1 MNILPLPLSLFCL
14 CLCCGFSRGGQ
25 PPEGA
30 PVRFRINMDQAAGNK
45 APSTGPVPDQ
55 STPLNAAKL
64 LLSALQEKTD
74 WKHEPYKSLPAT
86 SPFVSQLRLKSI
98 LSRMEAVQGY
108 VTGAAPERPP
118 FVDEDSIIAEGDL
131 AMAYILLPD
140 KANPYVYAATAVA
153 LVKKEG
159 QWKASLTPGSFDNT
173 FLPFE
178 DGIREKAKKISSE
191 AKKKIFGL
199 AHQYSVAAVKAAL
212 EHIKRFRQENV
223 RGTTD
228 DELKNLLIRAV
239 KGDDPA
245 LIAALLVSPYYTESA
260 ITQSARLIPV
270 VKAMRLQDRREE
282 NRYIQPTHLSFM
294 TFPNT
299 ILVPLSPHPDD
310 QMAPNSREEDQQE
323 EANKNNAKKNG
334 KDIHSIGAMTILP
347 PRMSMPDIDKPAL
360 IYRYAL
366 EKTKDPTD
374 GLPVFKMNLTDAFA
388 SWNLKPDESTTA
400 RIMADFH
407 RTYPPLSFPTPE
419 EAVTAAGRAL
429 ANRDSL
435 AMMRMLA
442 PSNFASVKEFED
454 ALSQLKTVMGRI
466 PIPHTRVREKD
477 VPEVKAAYVPAARDG
492 CAGIKATI
500 GVRTAV
506 GNEFSVNNLHFIQ
519 CACKFT
525 DTCTTCNNEENRS
538 KRVEIK
544 ELIKNLKKVNP
555 FVESNIFR
563 SVENV
568 NIDTV
573 VGYKQHGIR
582 HNFLEGYDDNPG
594 YVPEAEK
601 AAAETE

>member
-64 LLSALQEKTD
+64 LLRALQEKTD

-131 AMAYILLPD
+131 AMVYILLPD

-223 RGTTD
+223 KGTTD

-374 GLPVFKMNLTDAFA
+374 GRPVFKMNLTDAFA

-442 PSNFASVKEFED
+442 PSNFTSVKEFED

-466 PIPHTRVREKD
+466 PTPHTRVREKD
-477 VPEVKAAYVPAARDG
+477 VPEVKAAYIPAARDG

-519 CACKFT
+519 T
-525 DTCTTCNNEENRS
+525 DGGWMLAGADAEQPL
-538 KRVEIK
+538 
-544 ELIKNLKKVNP
+544 EL
-555 FVESNIFR
+555 
-563 SVENV
+563 
-568 NIDTV
+568 
-573 VGYKQHGIR
+573 
-582 HNFLEGYDDNPG
+582 
-594 YVPEAEK
+594 EAPK
-601 AAAETE
+601 AP

>member
-1 MNILPLPLSLFCL
+1 MAASGHEHPPPLPFLPLPLLRVFPGRPAARGRSCPFPDQYGSG
-14 CLCCGFSRGGQ
+14 CGKQGS
-25 PPEGA
+25 
-30 PVRFRINMDQAAGNK
+30 VH
-45 APSTGPVPDQ
+45 GPVPDQ

-64 LLSALQEKTD
+64 LLRALQEKTD

-212 EHIKRFRQENV
+212 EHIKHFRQENV

-466 PIPHTRVREKD
+466 PTPHTRVRGKD
-477 VPEVKAAYVPAARDG
+477 VPEVKAAYIPAARDG

-519 CACKFT
+519 T
-525 DTCTTCNNEENRS
+525 DGGWMLAGADAEQPL
-538 KRVEIK
+538 
-544 ELIKNLKKVNP
+544 EL
-555 FVESNIFR
+555 
-563 SVENV
+563 
-568 NIDTV
+568 
-573 VGYKQHGIR
+573 
-582 HNFLEGYDDNPG
+582 
-594 YVPEAEK
+594 EAPK
-601 AAAETE
+601 AP

>member
-64 LLSALQEKTD
+64 LLRALQEKTD

-131 AMAYILLPD
+131 AMVYILLPD

-223 RGTTD
+223 KGTTD

-374 GLPVFKMNLTDAFA
+374 GLPVFKRNLTDAFA

-466 PIPHTRVREKD
+466 PTPHTRVREKD
-477 VPEVKAAYVPAARDG
+477 VPEVKAAYIPAARDG

-519 CACKFT
+519 T
-525 DTCTTCNNEENRS
+525 DGGWMLAGADAEQPL
-538 KRVEIK
+538 
-544 ELIKNLKKVNP
+544 EL
-555 FVESNIFR
+555 
-563 SVENV
+563 
-568 NIDTV
+568 
-573 VGYKQHGIR
+573 
-582 HNFLEGYDDNPG
+582 
-594 YVPEAEK
+594 EAPK
-601 AAAETE
+601 AP

>member
-1 MNILPLPLSLFCL
+1 MNILPLSLFCL

-30 PVRFRINMDQAAGNK
+30 PVRFRLNMDQAAGNK

-64 LLSALQEKTD
+64 LLRALQEKTD

-131 AMAYILLPD
+131 AMVYILLPD

-223 RGTTD
+223 KGTTD

-466 PIPHTRVREKD
+466 PTPHTRVREKD
-477 VPEVKAAYVPAARDG
+477 VPEVKAAYIPAARDG

-519 CACKFT
+519 T
-525 DTCTTCNNEENRS
+525 DGGWMLAGADAEQPL
-538 KRVEIK
+538 
-544 ELIKNLKKVNP
+544 EL
-555 FVESNIFR
+555 
-563 SVENV
+563 
-568 NIDTV
+568 
-573 VGYKQHGIR
+573 
-582 HNFLEGYDDNPG
+582 
-594 YVPEAEK
+594 EAPK
-601 AAAETE
+601 AP

>member
-64 LLSALQEKTD
+64 LLRALQEKTD

-131 AMAYILLPD
+131 AMVYILLPD

-223 RGTTD
+223 KGTTD

-466 PIPHTRVREKD
+466 PTPHTRVREKD
-477 VPEVKAAYVPAARDG
+477 VPEVKAAYLPAARDG

-519 CACKFT
+519 T
-525 DTCTTCNNEENRS
+525 DGGWMLAGADAEQPL
-538 KRVEIK
+538 
-544 ELIKNLKKVNP
+544 EL
-555 FVESNIFR
+555 
-563 SVENV
+563 
-568 NIDTV
+568 
-573 VGYKQHGIR
+573 
-582 HNFLEGYDDNPG
+582 
-594 YVPEAEK
+594 EAPK
-601 AAAETE
+601 AP

>member
-64 LLSALQEKTD
+64 LLRALQEKTD

-131 AMAYILLPD
+131 AMVYILLPD

-223 RGTTD
+223 KGTTD

-260 ITQSARLIPV
+260 ITQSARLMPV

-466 PIPHTRVREKD
+466 PTPHTRVREKD
-477 VPEVKAAYVPAARDG
+477 VPEVKAAYIPAARDG

-519 CACKFT
+519 T
-525 DTCTTCNNEENRS
+525 DGGWMLAGADAEQPL
-538 KRVEIK
+538 
-544 ELIKNLKKVNP
+544 EL
-555 FVESNIFR
+555 
-563 SVENV
+563 
-568 NIDTV
+568 
-573 VGYKQHGIR
+573 
-582 HNFLEGYDDNPG
+582 
-594 YVPEAEK
+594 EAPK
-601 AAAETE
+601 AP

>member
-30 PVRFRINMDQAAGNK
+30 PVRFRINMDQAAENK

-64 LLSALQEKTD
+64 LLRALQEKTD

-131 AMAYILLPD
+131 AMVYILLPD

-223 RGTTD
+223 KGTTD

-466 PIPHTRVREKD
+466 PTPHTRVREKD
-477 VPEVKAAYVPAARDG
+477 VPEVKAAYIPAARDG

-519 CACKFT
+519 T
-525 DTCTTCNNEENRS
+525 DGGWMLAGADAEQPL
-538 KRVEIK
+538 
-544 ELIKNLKKVNP
+544 EL
-555 FVESNIFR
+555 
-563 SVENV
+563 
-568 NIDTV
+568 
-573 VGYKQHGIR
+573 
-582 HNFLEGYDDNPG
+582 
-594 YVPEAEK
+594 EAPK
-601 AAAETE
+601 AP

>member
-1 MNILPLPLSLFCL
+1 MNILPLSLFCL

-30 PVRFRINMDQAAGNK
+30 PVRFRINMDQAAENK

-64 LLSALQEKTD
+64 LLRALQEKTD

-159 QWKASLTPGSFDNT
+159 RWQASLTPGSFDNT
-173 FLPFE
+173 FLPF
-178 DGIREKAKKISSE
+178 DDRIRGEAEKLSSE

-223 RGTTD
+223 KGTTD

-299 ILVPLSPHPDD
+299 IMVPLCPHPDD

-466 PIPHTRVREKD
+466 PTPHTRVREKD
-477 VPEVKAAYVPAARDG
+477 VPEVKAAYIPAARDG

-519 CACKFT
+519 T
-525 DTCTTCNNEENRS
+525 DGGWMLAGADAEQPL
-538 KRVEIK
+538 
-544 ELIKNLKKVNP
+544 EL
-555 FVESNIFR
+555 
-563 SVENV
+563 
-568 NIDTV
+568 
-573 VGYKQHGIR
+573 
-582 HNFLEGYDDNPG
+582 
-594 YVPEAEK
+594 EAPK
-601 AAAETE
+601 AP

>member
-1 MNILPLPLSLFCL
+1 MNIFPLSLFCI

-45 APSTGPVPDQ
+45 DPSTGPVPDQ

-64 LLSALQEKTD
+64 LLRALQEKTD

-173 FLPFE
+173 FLPF
-178 DGIREKAKKISSE
+178 DDRIREKARKISSE

-199 AHQYSVAAVKAAL
+199 AHQYSVASVKAAL

-223 RGTTD
+223 KGATD
-228 DELKNLLIRAV
+228 DKLKNLLIRAV

-270 VKAMRLQDRREE
+270 VKAMRLQDKREE
-282 NRYIQPTHLSFM
+282 YRYIQPTNLSFM
-294 TFPNT
+294 AFPNT

-334 KDIHSIGAMTILP
+334 KDIHSIGAITILP
-347 PRMSMPDIDKPAL
+347 PRMSMPGIDKPAL

-374 GLPVFKMNLTDAFA
+374 GLPVFKMNLADAFA

-466 PIPHTRVREKD
+466 PTPHTGVREKD
-477 VPEVKAAYVPAARDG
+477 VPEVKAAYIPAARDG
-492 CAGIKATI
+492 CAEIKATI

-519 CACKFT
+519 T
-525 DTCTTCNNEENRS
+525 DGGWMLAGADAEQPL
-538 KRVEIK
+538 
-544 ELIKNLKKVNP
+544 EL
-555 FVESNIFR
+555 
-563 SVENV
+563 
-568 NIDTV
+568 
-573 VGYKQHGIR
+573 
-582 HNFLEGYDDNPG
+582 
-594 YVPEAEK
+594 EAPK
-601 AAAETE
+601 AP

>member
-1 MNILPLPLSLFCL
+1 MNILPLSLFCL

-64 LLSALQEKTD
+64 LLRALQEKTD

-466 PIPHTRVREKD
+466 PTPHTRVREKD
-477 VPEVKAAYVPAARDG
+477 VPEVKAAYIPAARDG

-519 CACKFT
+519 T
-525 DTCTTCNNEENRS
+525 DGGWMLAGADAEQPL
-538 KRVEIK
+538 
-544 ELIKNLKKVNP
+544 EL
-555 FVESNIFR
+555 
-563 SVENV
+563 
-568 NIDTV
+568 
-573 VGYKQHGIR
+573 
-582 HNFLEGYDDNPG
+582 
-594 YVPEAEK
+594 EAPK
-601 AAAETE
+601 AP

>member
-1 MNILPLPLSLFCL
+1 MNILPLSLFCLCL

-64 LLSALQEKTD
+64 LLRALQEKTD

-173 FLPFE
+173 FLPFD

-239 KGDDPA
+239 KGNNPA
-245 LIAALLVSPYYTESA
+245 HIAALLVSPYYTESA

-310 QMAPNSREEDQQE
+310 QMAPNSREEDLQE

-466 PIPHTRVREKD
+466 PTPHTRVREKD
-477 VPEVKAAYVPAARDG
+477 VPEVKAAYIPAARDG

-519 CACKFT
+519 T
-525 DTCTTCNNEENRS
+525 DGGWMLAGADAEQPL
-538 KRVEIK
+538 
-544 ELIKNLKKVNP
+544 EL
-555 FVESNIFR
+555 
-563 SVENV
+563 
-568 NIDTV
+568 
-573 VGYKQHGIR
+573 
-582 HNFLEGYDDNPG
+582 
-594 YVPEAEK
+594 EAPK
-601 AAAETE
+601 AP

>member
-1 MNILPLPLSLFCL
+1 MNILPLSLFCL

-30 PVRFRINMDQAAGNK
+30 PVRFRINMDQAAENK

-64 LLSALQEKTD
+64 LLRALQEKTD

-223 RGTTD
+223 KGTTD

-239 KGDDPA
+239 KGNNPA

-310 QMAPNSREEDQQE
+310 QMAPNSREEDLQE

-466 PIPHTRVREKD
+466 PTPHTRVREKD
-477 VPEVKAAYVPAARDG
+477 VPEVKAAYIPAARDG

-519 CACKFT
+519 T
-525 DTCTTCNNEENRS
+525 DGGWMLAGADAEQPL
-538 KRVEIK
+538 
-544 ELIKNLKKVNP
+544 EL
-555 FVESNIFR
+555 
-563 SVENV
+563 
-568 NIDTV
+568 
-573 VGYKQHGIR
+573 
-582 HNFLEGYDDNPG
+582 
-594 YVPEAEK
+594 EAPK
-601 AAAETE
+601 AP

>member
-1 MNILPLPLSLFCL
+1 MNILPLSLFCL

-30 PVRFRINMDQAAGNK
+30 PVRFRITMDQAAGNK

-64 LLSALQEKTD
+64 LLRALQEKTD

-223 RGTTD
+223 KGTTD

-466 PIPHTRVREKD
+466 PTPHTRVREKD
-477 VPEVKAAYVPAARDG
+477 VPEVKAAYIPAARDG

-506 GNEFSVNNLHFIQ
+506 GNEFSVNNLHFI
-519 CACKFT
+519 KT
-525 DTCTTCNNEENRS
+525 DGGWMLAGADAEQPL
-538 KRVEIK
+538 
-544 ELIKNLKKVNP
+544 EL
-555 FVESNIFR
+555 
-563 SVENV
+563 
-568 NIDTV
+568 
-573 VGYKQHGIR
+573 
-582 HNFLEGYDDNPG
+582 
-594 YVPEAEK
+594 EAPK
-601 AAAETE
+601 AP

>member
-1 MNILPLPLSLFCL
+1 MNILPLSLFCL

-64 LLSALQEKTD
+64 LLRALQEKTD

-131 AMAYILLPD
+131 AMVYILLPD

-223 RGTTD
+223 KGTTD

-466 PIPHTRVREKD
+466 PTPHTRVREKD
-477 VPEVKAAYVPAARDG
+477 VPEVKAAYIPAARDG

-500 GVRTAV
+500 DVRTAV

-519 CACKFT
+519 T
-525 DTCTTCNNEENRS
+525 DGGWMLAGADAEQPL
-538 KRVEIK
+538 
-544 ELIKNLKKVNP
+544 EL
-555 FVESNIFR
+555 
-563 SVENV
+563 
-568 NIDTV
+568 
-573 VGYKQHGIR
+573 
-582 HNFLEGYDDNPG
+582 
-594 YVPEAEK
+594 EAPK
-601 AAAETE
+601 AP

>member
-1 MNILPLPLSLFCL
+1 MNILPLSLFCL

-64 LLSALQEKTD
+64 LLRALQEKTD

-173 FLPFE
+173 FLPFD

-334 KDIHSIGAMTILP
+334 KDIHSIGAITILP

-466 PIPHTRVREKD
+466 PTPHTGVREKD
-477 VPEVKAAYVPAARDG
+477 VPEVKAAYIPAARDG

-519 CACKFT
+519 T
-525 DTCTTCNNEENRS
+525 DGGWMLAGADAEQPL
-538 KRVEIK
+538 
-544 ELIKNLKKVNP
+544 EL
-555 FVESNIFR
+555 
-563 SVENV
+563 
-568 NIDTV
+568 
-573 VGYKQHGIR
+573 
-582 HNFLEGYDDNPG
+582 
-594 YVPEAEK
+594 EAPK
-601 AAAETE
+601 AP

>member
-1 MNILPLPLSLFCL
+1 MNILPLSLFCL

-64 LLSALQEKTD
+64 LLRALQEKTD

-131 AMAYILLPD
+131 AMVYILLPD

-223 RGTTD
+223 KGTTD

-466 PIPHTRVREKD
+466 PTPHTRVCEKA
-477 VPEVKAAYVPAARDG
+477 VPDVKAAYIPAARDG

-519 CACKFT
+519 T
-525 DTCTTCNNEENRS
+525 DGGWMLAGADAEQPL
-538 KRVEIK
+538 
-544 ELIKNLKKVNP
+544 EL
-555 FVESNIFR
+555 
-563 SVENV
+563 
-568 NIDTV
+568 
-573 VGYKQHGIR
+573 
-582 HNFLEGYDDNPG
+582 
-594 YVPEAEK
+594 EAPK
-601 AAAETE
+601 AP

>member
-1 MNILPLPLSLFCL
+1 MNILPLSLFCL

-64 LLSALQEKTD
+64 LLRALQEKTD

-173 FLPFE
+173 FLPFD

-223 RGTTD
+223 KGTTD

-310 QMAPNSREEDQQE
+310 QMVPNSREEDLQE

-466 PIPHTRVREKD
+466 PTPHTRVREKD
-477 VPEVKAAYVPAARDG
+477 VPEVKAAYIPAARDG

-519 CACKFT
+519 T
-525 DTCTTCNNEENRS
+525 DGGWMLAGADAEQPL
-538 KRVEIK
+538 
-544 ELIKNLKKVNP
+544 EL
-555 FVESNIFR
+555 
-563 SVENV
+563 
-568 NIDTV
+568 
-573 VGYKQHGIR
+573 
-582 HNFLEGYDDNPG
+582 
-594 YVPEAEK
+594 EAPK
-601 AAAETE
+601 AP

>member
-64 LLSALQEKTD
+64 LLRALQEKTD

-223 RGTTD
+223 KGTTD

-435 AMMRMLA
+435 TMMRMLA

-466 PIPHTRVREKD
+466 PTPHTRVREKD
-477 VPEVKAAYVPAARDG
+477 VPEVKAAYIPAARDG

-519 CACKFT
+519 T
-525 DTCTTCNNEENRS
+525 DGGWMLAGADAEQPL
-538 KRVEIK
+538 
-544 ELIKNLKKVNP
+544 EL
-555 FVESNIFR
+555 
-563 SVENV
+563 
-568 NIDTV
+568 
-573 VGYKQHGIR
+573 
-582 HNFLEGYDDNPG
+582 
-594 YVPEAEK
+594 EAPK
-601 AAAETE
+601 AP

>member
-1 MNILPLPLSLFCL
+1 M
-14 CLCCGFSRGGQ
+14 
-25 PPEGA
+25 
-30 PVRFRINMDQAAGNK
+30 
-45 APSTGPVPDQ
+45 
-55 STPLNAAKL
+55 
-64 LLSALQEKTD
+64 
-74 WKHEPYKSLPAT
+74 
-86 SPFVSQLRLKSI
+86 
-98 LSRMEAVQGY
+98 
-108 VTGAAPERPP
+108 
-118 FVDEDSIIAEGDL
+118 
-131 AMAYILLPD
+131 
-140 KANPYVYAATAVA
+140 
-153 LVKKEG
+153 
-159 QWKASLTPGSFDNT
+159 
-173 FLPFE
+173 
-178 DGIREKAKKISSE
+178 
-191 AKKKIFGL
+191 
-199 AHQYSVAAVKAAL
+199 
-212 EHIKRFRQENV
+212 
-223 RGTTD
+223 
-228 DELKNLLIRAV
+228 

-299 ILVPLSPHPDD
+299 ILVPLSPPPAD

-334 KDIHSIGAMTILP
+334 KDIHSSGAMTILP
-347 PRMSMPDIDKPAL
+347 PRMSMPDIDIPAL

-407 RTYPPLSFPTPE
+407 RTYPPLSFPTPD

-454 ALSQLKTVMGRI
+454 ARSQLKTVMGRI
-466 PIPHTRVREKD
+466 PTPHTRVREKD
-477 VPEVKAAYVPAARDG
+477 VPEVKAAYIPAARDG

-519 CACKFT
+519 T
-525 DTCTTCNNEENRS
+525 DGGWMLAGADAEQPL
-538 KRVEIK
+538 
-544 ELIKNLKKVNP
+544 EL
-555 FVESNIFR
+555 
-563 SVENV
+563 
-568 NIDTV
+568 
-573 VGYKQHGIR
+573 
-582 HNFLEGYDDNPG
+582 
-594 YVPEAEK
+594 EAPK
-601 AAAETE
+601 AP

>member
-1 MNILPLPLSLFCL
+1 MNILPLSLFCL

-64 LLSALQEKTD
+64 LLRALQEKTD

-173 FLPFE
+173 FLPFD

-400 RIMADFH
+400 RIIADFH

-466 PIPHTRVREKD
+466 PIPHTGVREKD
-477 VPEVKAAYVPAARDG
+477 VPEVKAAYIPAARDG

-519 CACKFT
+519 T
-525 DTCTTCNNEENRS
+525 DGGWMLAGADAEQPL
-538 KRVEIK
+538 
-544 ELIKNLKKVNP
+544 EL
-555 FVESNIFR
+555 
-563 SVENV
+563 
-568 NIDTV
+568 
-573 VGYKQHGIR
+573 
-582 HNFLEGYDDNPG
+582 
-594 YVPEAEK
+594 EAPK
-601 AAAETE
+601 AP

>member
-64 LLSALQEKTD
+64 LLRALQEKTD

-223 RGTTD
+223 KGTTD

-270 VKAMRLQDRREE
+270 VKAMRLQDRRED

-466 PIPHTRVREKD
+466 PTPHTRVREKD
-477 VPEVKAAYVPAARDG
+477 VPEVKAAYIPAARDG

-519 CACKFT
+519 T
-525 DTCTTCNNEENRS
+525 DGGWMLAGADAEQPL
-538 KRVEIK
+538 
-544 ELIKNLKKVNP
+544 EL
-555 FVESNIFR
+555 
-563 SVENV
+563 
-568 NIDTV
+568 
-573 VGYKQHGIR
+573 
-582 HNFLEGYDDNPG
+582 
-594 YVPEAEK
+594 EAPK
-601 AAAETE
+601 AP

>member
-1 MNILPLPLSLFCL
+1 MNILPLSLFCL

-64 LLSALQEKTD
+64 LLRALQEKTD

-477 VPEVKAAYVPAARDG
+477 VPEVKAAYIPAARDG

-519 CACKFT
+519 T
-525 DTCTTCNNEENRS
+525 DGGWMLAGADAEQPL
-538 KRVEIK
+538 
-544 ELIKNLKKVNP
+544 EL
-555 FVESNIFR
+555 
-563 SVENV
+563 
-568 NIDTV
+568 
-573 VGYKQHGIR
+573 
-582 HNFLEGYDDNPG
+582 
-594 YVPEAEK
+594 EAPK
-601 AAAETE
+601 AP

>member
-25 PPEGA
+25 PLEGA

-64 LLSALQEKTD
+64 LLRALQEKTD

-131 AMAYILLPD
+131 AMVYILLPD

-223 RGTTD
+223 KGTTD

-466 PIPHTRVREKD
+466 PTPHTRVREKD
-477 VPEVKAAYVPAARDG
+477 VPEVKAAYIPAARDG

-519 CACKFT
+519 T
-525 DTCTTCNNEENRS
+525 DGGWMLAGADAEQPL
-538 KRVEIK
+538 
-544 ELIKNLKKVNP
+544 EL
-555 FVESNIFR
+555 
-563 SVENV
+563 
-568 NIDTV
+568 
-573 VGYKQHGIR
+573 
-582 HNFLEGYDDNPG
+582 
-594 YVPEAEK
+594 EAPK
-601 AAAETE
+601 AP

>member
-64 LLSALQEKTD
+64 LLRALQEKTD

-131 AMAYILLPD
+131 AMVYILLPD

-173 FLPFE
+173 FLPF
-178 DGIREKAKKISSE
+178 DDRIRGEAEKLSSE

-223 RGTTD
+223 KGTTD

-466 PIPHTRVREKD
+466 PTPHTRVREKD
-477 VPEVKAAYVPAARDG
+477 VPEVKAAYIPAARDG

-519 CACKFT
+519 T
-525 DTCTTCNNEENRS
+525 DGGWMLAGADAEQPL
-538 KRVEIK
+538 
-544 ELIKNLKKVNP
+544 EL
-555 FVESNIFR
+555 
-563 SVENV
+563 
-568 NIDTV
+568 
-573 VGYKQHGIR
+573 
-582 HNFLEGYDDNPG
+582 
-594 YVPEAEK
+594 EAPK
-601 AAAETE
+601 AP

>member
-1 MNILPLPLSLFCL
+1 MNILPLSLFCL

-64 LLSALQEKTD
+64 LLRALQEKTD

-245 LIAALLVSPYYTESA
+245 LIAALLVSQYYTESA

-400 RIMADFH
+400 RIIADFH

-466 PIPHTRVREKD
+466 PTPHAGVREKD
-477 VPEVKAAYVPAARDG
+477 VPEVKAAYIPAARDG

-519 CACKFT
+519 T
-525 DTCTTCNNEENRS
+525 DVGWMLAEADAEQPL
-538 KRVEIK
+538 
-544 ELIKNLKKVNP
+544 EL
-555 FVESNIFR
+555 
-563 SVENV
+563 
-568 NIDTV
+568 
-573 VGYKQHGIR
+573 
-582 HNFLEGYDDNPG
+582 
-594 YVPEAEK
+594 EAPK
-601 AAAETE
+601 AP

>member
-1 MNILPLPLSLFCL
+1 MNILPLSLFCL

-64 LLSALQEKTD
+64 LLRALQEKTD

-173 FLPFE
+173 FLPFD

-223 RGTTD
+223 KGTTD

-407 RTYPPLSFPTPE
+407 RTYPPLSFPTQE

-466 PIPHTRVREKD
+466 PTPHTRVREKD
-477 VPEVKAAYVPAARDG
+477 VPEVKAAYIPAARDG

-519 CACKFT
+519 T
-525 DTCTTCNNEENRS
+525 DGGWMLAGADAEQPL
-538 KRVEIK
+538 
-544 ELIKNLKKVNP
+544 EL
-555 FVESNIFR
+555 
-563 SVENV
+563 
-568 NIDTV
+568 
-573 VGYKQHGIR
+573 
-582 HNFLEGYDDNPG
+582 
-594 YVPEAEK
+594 EAPK
-601 AAAETE
+601 AP

>member
-1 MNILPLPLSLFCL
+1 MNIPPLSLFCL

-64 LLSALQEKTD
+64 LLRALQEKTD
-74 WKHEPYKSLPAT
+74 WKHEPYKSLAAT

-173 FLPFE
+173 FLPFD

-400 RIMADFH
+400 RIMVDFH

-466 PIPHTRVREKD
+466 PTPHTRVREKD
-477 VPEVKAAYVPAARDG
+477 VPEVKAAYIPAARDG

-519 CACKFT
+519 T
-525 DTCTTCNNEENRS
+525 DGGWMLAGADAEQPL
-538 KRVEIK
+538 
-544 ELIKNLKKVNP
+544 EL
-555 FVESNIFR
+555 
-563 SVENV
+563 
-568 NIDTV
+568 
-573 VGYKQHGIR
+573 
-582 HNFLEGYDDNPG
+582 
-594 YVPEAEK
+594 EAPK
-601 AAAETE
+601 AP

>member
-64 LLSALQEKTD
+64 LLRALQEKTD
-74 WKHEPYKSLPAT
+74 WKHEPYKSLAAT

-173 FLPFE
+173 FLPFD

-466 PIPHTRVREKD
+466 PTPHTRVREKD
-477 VPEVKAAYVPAARDG
+477 VPEVKAAYIPAARDG

-519 CACKFT
+519 T
-525 DTCTTCNNEENRS
+525 DGGWMLAGADAEQPL
-538 KRVEIK
+538 
-544 ELIKNLKKVNP
+544 EL
-555 FVESNIFR
+555 
-563 SVENV
+563 
-568 NIDTV
+568 
-573 VGYKQHGIR
+573 
-582 HNFLEGYDDNPG
+582 
-594 YVPEAEK
+594 EAPK
-601 AAAETE
+601 AP

>member
-1 MNILPLPLSLFCL
+1 MNILPLSLFCL

-64 LLSALQEKTD
+64 LLRALQEKTD

-173 FLPFE
+173 FLPFD

-245 LIAALLVSPYYTESA
+245 LIAAVLVAPYYTESA

-299 ILVPLSPHPDD
+299 ILVPLSPRPAD
-310 QMAPNSREEDQQE
+310 QMAPNRREEDQQE

-466 PIPHTRVREKD
+466 PTPHTRVREKD
-477 VPEVKAAYVPAARDG
+477 VPEVKAAYIPAARDG
-492 CAGIKATI
+492 CAGIKAAI

-506 GNEFSVNNLHFIQ
+506 GNEFSVNNLHFI
-519 CACKFT
+519 KT
-525 DTCTTCNNEENRS
+525 DGGWMLAGADAEQPL
-538 KRVEIK
+538 
-544 ELIKNLKKVNP
+544 EL
-555 FVESNIFR
+555 
-563 SVENV
+563 
-568 NIDTV
+568 
-573 VGYKQHGIR
+573 
-582 HNFLEGYDDNPG
+582 
-594 YVPEAEK
+594 EAPK
-601 AAAETE
+601 AP

>member
-64 LLSALQEKTD
+64 LLRALQEKTD

-131 AMAYILLPD
+131 AMVYILLPD

-223 RGTTD
+223 KGTTD

-466 PIPHTRVREKD
+466 PTPHTRVREKD
-477 VPEVKAAYVPAARDG
+477 VPEVKAAYIPAARDG

-519 CACKFT
+519 T
-525 DTCTTCNNEENRS
+525 DGGWMLAGADAEQPL
-538 KRVEIK
+538 
-544 ELIKNLKKVNP
+544 EL
-555 FVESNIFR
+555 
-563 SVENV
+563 
-568 NIDTV
+568 
-573 VGYKQHGIR
+573 
-582 HNFLEGYDDNPG
+582 
-594 YVPEAEK
+594 EAPK
-601 AAAETE
+601 AP

>member
-1 MNILPLPLSLFCL
+1 MNILPLSLFCL

-64 LLSALQEKTD
+64 LLRALQEKTD

-212 EHIKRFRQENV
+212 EHIKHFRQENV

-310 QMAPNSREEDQQE
+310 QMAPNSREEDLQE

-435 AMMRMLA
+435 SMIRMLA
-442 PSNFASVKEFED
+442 PSHFASVKEFED

-466 PIPHTRVREKD
+466 PSPHTGVREKD

-506 GNEFSVNNLHFIQ
+506 GNEFSVNNLHFINTNSGWMLAGADAEQ
-519 CACKFT
+519 PL
-525 DTCTTCNNEENRS
+525 
-538 KRVEIK
+538 
-544 ELIKNLKKVNP
+544 EL
-555 FVESNIFR
+555 
-563 SVENV
+563 
-568 NIDTV
+568 
-573 VGYKQHGIR
+573 
-582 HNFLEGYDDNPG
+582 
-594 YVPEAEK
+594 EAPK
-601 AAAETE
+601 AP

>member
-64 LLSALQEKTD
+64 LLRALQEKTD

-131 AMAYILLPD
+131 AMVYILLPD

-178 DGIREKAKKISSE
+178 DDIREKAKKISSE

-223 RGTTD
+223 KGTTD

-466 PIPHTRVREKD
+466 PTPHTRVREKD
-477 VPEVKAAYVPAARDG
+477 VPEVKAAYIPAARDG

-519 CACKFT
+519 T
-525 DTCTTCNNEENRS
+525 DGGWMLAGADAEQPL
-538 KRVEIK
+538 
-544 ELIKNLKKVNP
+544 EL
-555 FVESNIFR
+555 
-563 SVENV
+563 
-568 NIDTV
+568 
-573 VGYKQHGIR
+573 
-582 HNFLEGYDDNPG
+582 
-594 YVPEAEK
+594 EAPK
-601 AAAETE
+601 AP

>member
-1 MNILPLPLSLFCL
+1 MNILPLSLFCL

-64 LLSALQEKTD
+64 LLRALQEKTD

-260 ITQSARLIPV
+260 ITQSARLIPE

-400 RIMADFH
+400 RIIADFH
-407 RTYPPLSFPTPE
+407 RTYPPLSFSTPE

-429 ANRDSL
+429 RNRDSL

-466 PIPHTRVREKD
+466 PTPHTGVREKD
-477 VPEVKAAYVPAARDG
+477 VPEVKAAYIPAARDG
-492 CAGIKATI
+492 CAEIKATI

-519 CACKFT
+519 T
-525 DTCTTCNNEENRS
+525 DVGWMLAGADAEQPL
-538 KRVEIK
+538 
-544 ELIKNLKKVNP
+544 EL
-555 FVESNIFR
+555 
-563 SVENV
+563 
-568 NIDTV
+568 
-573 VGYKQHGIR
+573 
-582 HNFLEGYDDNPG
+582 
-594 YVPEAEK
+594 EAPK
-601 AAAETE
+601 AP

>member
-64 LLSALQEKTD
+64 LLRALQEKTD

-223 RGTTD
+223 KGTTD

-323 EANKNNAKKNG
+323 EANKNNAKKHG

-466 PIPHTRVREKD
+466 PTPHTRVREKD
-477 VPEVKAAYVPAARDG
+477 VPEVKAAYIPAARDG

-519 CACKFT
+519 T
-525 DTCTTCNNEENRS
+525 DGGWMLAGADAEQPL
-538 KRVEIK
+538 
-544 ELIKNLKKVNP
+544 EL
-555 FVESNIFR
+555 
-563 SVENV
+563 
-568 NIDTV
+568 
-573 VGYKQHGIR
+573 
-582 HNFLEGYDDNPG
+582 
-594 YVPEAEK
+594 EAPK
-601 AAAETE
+601 AP

>member
-64 LLSALQEKTD
+64 LLRALQEKTD

-131 AMAYILLPD
+131 AMVYILLPD

-223 RGTTD
+223 KGTTD

-245 LIAALLVSPYYTESA
+245 LIAAMLVSPYYTESA

-466 PIPHTRVREKD
+466 PTPHTRVREKD
-477 VPEVKAAYVPAARDG
+477 VPEVKAAYIPAARDG

-519 CACKFT
+519 T
-525 DTCTTCNNEENRS
+525 DGGWMLAGADAEQPL
-538 KRVEIK
+538 
-544 ELIKNLKKVNP
+544 EL
-555 FVESNIFR
+555 
-563 SVENV
+563 
-568 NIDTV
+568 
-573 VGYKQHGIR
+573 
-582 HNFLEGYDDNPG
+582 
-594 YVPEAEK
+594 EAPK
-601 AAAETE
+601 AP

>member
-1 MNILPLPLSLFCL
+1 MNILPLSLFCL

-64 LLSALQEKTD
+64 LLRALQEKTD

-173 FLPFE
+173 FLPFD

-223 RGTTD
+223 KGTTD

-466 PIPHTRVREKD
+466 PTPHTGVREKD
-477 VPEVKAAYVPAARDG
+477 VPEVKAAYIPAARDG

-519 CACKFT
+519 T
-525 DTCTTCNNEENRS
+525 DVGWMLAGADAEQPL
-538 KRVEIK
+538 
-544 ELIKNLKKVNP
+544 EL
-555 FVESNIFR
+555 
-563 SVENV
+563 
-568 NIDTV
+568 
-573 VGYKQHGIR
+573 
-582 HNFLEGYDDNPG
+582 
-594 YVPEAEK
+594 EAPK
-601 AAAETE
+601 AP

>member
-1 MNILPLPLSLFCL
+1 MNILPLSLFCL

-64 LLSALQEKTD
+64 LLRALQEKTD

-173 FLPFE
+173 FLPFD

-299 ILVPLSPHPDD
+299 ILVPLTPI
-310 QMAPNSREEDQQE
+310 R
-323 EANKNNAKKNG
+323 
-334 KDIHSIGAMTILP
+334 
-347 PRMSMPDIDKPAL
+347 
-360 IYRYAL
+360 
-366 EKTKDPTD
+366 
-374 GLPVFKMNLTDAFA
+374 
-388 SWNLKPDESTTA
+388 TT
-400 RIMADFH
+400 RW
-407 RTYPPLSFPTPE
+407 P
-419 EAVTAAGRAL
+419 
-429 ANRDSL
+429 
-435 AMMRMLA
+435 
-442 PSNFASVKEFED
+442 
-454 ALSQLKTVMGRI
+454 
-466 PIPHTRVREKD
+466 
-477 VPEVKAAYVPAARDG
+477 
-492 CAGIKATI
+492 
-500 GVRTAV
+500 RTAV
-506 GNEFSVNNLHFIQ
+506 KKTSRRKPI
-519 CACKFT
+519 K
-525 DTCTTCNNEENRS
+525 TTRRRTARTSTASE
-538 KRVEIK
+538 
-544 ELIKNLKKVNP
+544 P
-555 FVESNIFR
+555 
-563 SVENV
+563 
-568 NIDTV
+568 
-573 VGYKQHGIR
+573 
-582 HNFLEGYDDNPG
+582 
-594 YVPEAEK
+594 
-601 AAAETE
+601 

>member
-64 LLSALQEKTD
+64 LLRALQEKTD

-131 AMAYILLPD
+131 AMVYILLPD

-159 QWKASLTPGSFDNT
+159 QWKASLPPGSFDNT

-223 RGTTD
+223 KGTTD

-466 PIPHTRVREKD
+466 PTPHTRVREKD
-477 VPEVKAAYVPAARDG
+477 VPEVKAAYIPAARDG

-519 CACKFT
+519 T
-525 DTCTTCNNEENRS
+525 DGGWMLAGADAEQPL
-538 KRVEIK
+538 
-544 ELIKNLKKVNP
+544 EL
-555 FVESNIFR
+555 
-563 SVENV
+563 
-568 NIDTV
+568 
-573 VGYKQHGIR
+573 
-582 HNFLEGYDDNPG
+582 
-594 YVPEAEK
+594 EAPK
-601 AAAETE
+601 AP